1 MWADDGLDW
10 YSWLIKIDAQ
20 VTLSV
25 FIKNVNADNLKV
37 DIAQRSVRS
46 DRFCGKLHRAD
57 CTRR

>member
-1 MWADDGLDW
+1 MADEGRN
-10 YSWLIKIDAQ
+10 Q

-46 DRFCGKLHRAD
+46 DGLCGKD
-57 CTRR
+57 S